1 MTIQEIVGLFSDAGV
16 VGVLV
21 FIIVGGYRQWFVWGW
36 AYRDKTREADEWK
49 RLALSGTAL
58 AEKAIGVAK
67 RDQETE
73 TR

>member
-1 MTIQEIVGLFSDAGV
+1 
-16 VGVLV
+16 
-21 FIIVGGYRQWFVWGW
+21 VWGW
-36 AYRDKTREADEWK
+36 SYSDKVREADEWK

-73 TR
+73 IR

>member
-1 MTIQEIVGLFSDAGV
+1 LTIRELLDILSQGGILGLL
-16 VGVLV
+16 VL
-21 FIIVGGYRQWFVWGW
+21 IIYGGYKRYWVWGW
-36 AYRDKTREADEWK
+36 SYSDKVREADEWK